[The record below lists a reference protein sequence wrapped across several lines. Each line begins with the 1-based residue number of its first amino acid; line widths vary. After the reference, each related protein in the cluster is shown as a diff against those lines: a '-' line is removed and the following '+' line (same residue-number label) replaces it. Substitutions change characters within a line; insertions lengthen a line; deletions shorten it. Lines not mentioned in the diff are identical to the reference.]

1 MNTSNPE
8 SSARQVRAFV
18 RACTSLACVVL
29 MGPPEA
35 WSQSVDGL
43 QEIVV
48 TAQKREESL
57 QSVPMSI
64 AAFTGESLEQQGIFD
79 LKTLSERT
87 PGLFIGTQ
95 KPGQSNFY
103 IRGVGSNDR
112 GASADRAVPLYIDEQ
127 YIPRMSGQVVD
138 LFDLERVEVLRGP
151 QGTLFGRN
159 ATGGAVHLITRKPT
173 ETPAARVEATVGN
186 LNAVGLQGY
195 VSGPLAGGLMG
206 KVSASSTRRDG
217 YVESVMAN
225 YPAVA
230 NQANPQNLANVRAM
244 NLNSESVRAALRYV
258 AGENLE
264 LNFSATRATRSE
276 TGTMRHFVPG
286 PGIGGSFYSTDSK
299 LIAGYDNNFQKTIHD
314 DPGIANV
321 SNTLASFRADY
332 RFGSGISLTS
342 LTTYQSGEISV
353 DDTLATPNMAK
364 LRLRTGAV
372 ATTFIGNNPNYEENE
387 TWSQELRLSSAPG
400 SRLNWVVGV
409 YFLDESVDR
418 NETAALGIVRADAA
432 GNLVDVVPVSR
443 GGEYQEARSKSYAA
457 FGQGTYSVT
466 DRLRLTL
473 GARYTRD
480 DKDQDVVGT
489 AGGLVVI
496 SSYAGQSSKS
506 WSKVTPKFAVDFDVA
521 DGVMLYALASNG
533 FKSGGWQGLAPNGPS
548 ALTPYEPE
556 LAWLYEAGA
565 KTEWLD
571 KRLRVNLSLFQ
582 TKYDDMQILQ
592 SLIPENAPPNVVAV
606 VYVTNAASSEIRG
619 AELEVEAAPTE
630 NLFLSANYS
639 YLDTEFSDFSV
650 PPGFRPGAGSLPAS
664 SRVGKELP
672 RAPNHTGSALARY
685 TQPLANGGSLA
696 LQGSWRYV
704 GRAFGDVDNLAFG
717 ATPAYDVVDARVTY
731 AFPGEAWSVS
741 VWGNNLLDEDYYLNN
756 FPNLGSGWGTP
767 APPRTYGITFN
778 WQM

>member
-1 MNTSNPE
+1 MTTSKSA
-8 SSARQVRAFV
+8 SSAMQVRAFV
-18 RACTSLACVVL
+18 RGCIPLACAIPL
-29 MGPPEA
+29 GIPAA
-35 WSQSVDGL
+35 WSQSAEGL
-43 QEIVV
+43 EEIVV

-64 AAFTGESLEQQGIFD
+64 AAFTGEALEQQGIID

-87 PGLFIGTQ
+87 PGLFIGAQ

-103 IRGVGSNDR
+103 VRGVGSNDR

-173 ETPAARVEATVGN
+173 DTPTARVEATVGS
-186 LNAVGLQGY
+186 LNALSLQGY
-195 VSGPLAGGLMG
+195 VSGRLAGGLSG
-206 KVSASSTRRDG
+206 KISATSNRRDG

-230 NQANPQNLANVRAM
+230 TQANPQNLANVRAM
-244 NLNSESVRAALRYV
+244 NRNSESVRAALRYE
-258 AGENLE
+258 ASENLE
-264 LNFSATRATRSE
+264 LNLSATRATRSE

-286 PGIGGSFYSTDSK
+286 PGIGGSFYSTDSR
-299 LIAGYDNNFQKTIHD
+299 LIANYGNEFQKTIHD
-314 DPGIANV
+314 DPGVANV
-321 SNTLASFRADY
+321 NTTLASFRADY
-332 RFGSGISLTS
+332 RFGSGVSLTS

-353 DDTLATPNMAK
+353 DDTLATPNMAR

-387 TWSQELRLSSAPG
+387 TWSQELRLSSAGG
-400 SRLNWVVGV
+400 SKLNWVAGL
-409 YFLDESVDR
+409 YFLDESVTR

-443 GGEYQEARSKSYAA
+443 GGEYQEASSKSYAA
-457 FGQGTYSVT
+457 FGQATYSFT
-466 DRLRLTL
+466 DRLRVTA
-473 GARYTRD
+473 GARYTQD
-480 DKDQDVVGT
+480 DKDQNVVGT

-496 SSYAGQSSKS
+496 SSYAGTSSKK
-506 WSKVTPKFAVDFDVA
+506 WSKVTPKLAVDFDVA
-521 DGVMLYALASNG
+521 EGVMLYALASNG
-533 FKSGGWQGLAPNGPS
+533 FKSGGWQGLAPNGSS
-548 ALTPYEPE
+548 ALTAYDPE
-556 LAWLYEAGA
+556 VAWLYEAGA

-571 KRLRVNLSLFQ
+571 NRLRLNVSLFQ
-582 TKYDDMQILQ
+582 TKYEDMQILQ

-606 VYVTNAASSEIRG
+606 VYVTNAANSEIRG
-619 AELEVEAAPTE
+619 AELEIEAAPTP
-630 NLFLSANYS
+630 NLFLSANYA
-639 YLDTEFSDFSV
+639 YLDTEFSDFVV
-650 PPGFRPGAGSLPAS
+650 PAGFRPGAGSTSAA

-672 RAPNHTGSALARY
+672 RAPHHTGSALARY
-685 TQPLANGGSLA
+685 TQPLASGASLA
-696 LQGSWRYV
+696 FQGAWRYV
-704 GRAFGDVDNLAFG
+704 GEAFGDVDNLSFG
-717 ATPAYDVVDARVTY
+717 ATPAYDVLDARVTY
-731 AFPGEAWSVS
+731 SFPGDSWSVA

-767 APPRTYGITFN
+767 APPRTYGITVN
-778 WQM
+778 WRM